1 MPCPWGAVAG
11 GSQDRKGRQRSR
23 KRNRR
28 DCLTD
33 SCPDREREGKFCMF
47 FWTLYMFTRGSERDF
62 FFFFLAVGSVYMPF
76 LVLLWWKDYHAFW
89 PQGQCTA
96 SPIVRALGEPCSS
109 SSDGSDWQPPVGE
122 PGPAPHTTPCCDTWR
137 PLGRGTAWKE
147 EVPASQCGCWPQF
160 REHEP
165 FSLLESPGSS
175 GQNSTSE
182 LQSPK
187 QGSWVRTRK
196 PGGLK

>member
-1 MPCPWGAVAG
+1 MPCPWSTVAG

-28 DCLTD
+28 DCV
-33 SCPDREREGKFCMF
+33 
-47 FWTLYMFTRGSERDF
+47 LYVFLDFVYVHKRLRKRWFF
-62 FFFFLAVGSVYMPF
+62 FFFFLAVGSVCMPF
-76 LVLLWWKDYHAFW
+76 LVLLWWKDYHVFW

-96 SPIVRALGEPCSS
+96 SSIVRPLGEPCCS

-137 PLGRGTAWKE
+137 PLGCGTAWKE
-147 EVPASQCGCWPQF
+147 EVPASQCGCRPQF
-160 REHEP
+160 REHGP
-165 FSLLESPGSS
+165 FSLLERLGSS

-196 PGGLK
+196 PGELK